1 MLVLWTGCGGISI
14 AVTGVETKLKE
25 ERKGEFGPHLIFRNM
40 STTQVLAM
48 IWYECNFSNLVHM
61 LNIITHYNNLVPIA
75 SFLLV
80 RGRGT

>member
-1 MLVLWTGCGGISI
+1 MLVPWTGCGGISI

-40 STTQVLAM
+40 STTQVL
-48 IWYECNFSNLVHM
+48 SNLVHM

-80 RGRGT
+80 RGRRT